1 VIYLSIP
8 HLALP
13 VIPLSVLLFLAL
25 VTNCPGSFPAAEHY
39 DLFFSP
45 AFDALEGIGGAED
58 TAVVFFTHW
67 RLLAVDRHHHGR
79 YTQSR
84 QKPRRLTGQITG

>member
-1 VIYLSIP
+1 MFISL
-8 HLALP
+8 LALP
-13 VIPLSVLLFLAL
+13 VISLPVLLFLAL

-67 RLLAVDRHHHGR
+67 PRLPEADRRHYVR
-79 YTQSR
+79 
-84 QKPRRLTGQITG
+84 